1 MNNNLKR
8 IEKELRGF
16 AKRCKDVKYTKGL
29 LLSFLMSGAMLF
41 GVSSSGKGE
50 LDSIKRAKS
59 ELGDSIADMKKLF
72 RDAKKENTKLIKNS
86 NLELIQLMEQG
97 DQVVKS
103 QWSTWQYGMGY
114 TYDSWLGSY
123 KGRGDKE
130 KELQKILRNT
140 SENNYSRYFENS
152 RINSSRYGL
161 TELNLVKEP
170 EAKITVSAGIRP
182 RNVNKAEPT
191 FVPQSPGGTFPGF
204 QPKQI
209 IVPGI
214 PATITVA
221 APTIVTVPDPVYQ
234 GGGFGQGAN
243 N

>member
-1 MNNNLKR
+1 MDQNLNR
-8 IEKELRGF
+8 LEKELRDF
-16 AKRCKDVKYTKGL
+16 AKRCKDVKYTRGL

-123 KGRGDKE
+123 KGRGDK
-130 KELQKILRNT
+130 KKNFK
-140 SENNYSRYFENS
+140 RY
-152 RINSSRYGL
+152 
-161 TELNLVKEP
+161 
-170 EAKITVSAGIRP
+170 
-182 RNVNKAEPT
+182 
-191 FVPQSPGGTFPGF
+191 
-204 QPKQI
+204 
-209 IVPGI
+209 
-214 PATITVA
+214 
-221 APTIVTVPDPVYQ
+221 
-234 GGGFGQGAN
+234 
-243 N
+243 